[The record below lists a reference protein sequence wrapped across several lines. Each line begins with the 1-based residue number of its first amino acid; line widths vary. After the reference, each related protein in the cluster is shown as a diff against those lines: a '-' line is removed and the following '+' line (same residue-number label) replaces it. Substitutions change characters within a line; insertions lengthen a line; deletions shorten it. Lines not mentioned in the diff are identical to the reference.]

1 MHDSGR
7 TRGRSDEVG
16 TAPARHRMSDPF
28 QPQVL
33 FPAPVTDGKLP
44 TEQSYARHPV
54 FFRPITGIPDNGDI
68 RLSSLPTFQIENP
81 SRSCACAIS
90 DFPLPYC

>member
-44 TEQSYARHPV
+44 TEQSYARYPV
-54 FFRPITGIPDNGDI
+54 FLD
-68 RLSSLPTFQIENP
+68 LSPGFLTT
-81 SRSCACAIS
+81 ATY
-90 DFPLPYC
+90 D